1 MAKHHR
7 SLFVRLSQFRL
18 FIRKLIITLV
28 AIGAFGL
35 VFLNK
40 IGNKNFDKNQDI
52 VSRVLYPVVRI
63 LQLPADGVYLA
74 YVKIKDVFLVYDEN
88 NLLKKKAQKLDK
100 LQNKLYALQAENK
113 LLSEMLYYTPPSEAS
128 FVTAKIIASEGDG
141 FSHSLVAY
149 VPENKEIKKGQVA
162 TFKDALIGRVDRVS
176 GPYVRI
182 MLVSDISSKIPVL
195 LERTRDNGILSGNN
209 TQVLHLLYMPS
220 NVEVLRGDRVV
231 TSGIGGIF
239 PSELLVGYVRKAS
252 NTVIEVVPAHDLDKI
267 EYVKIIRYWAED
279 DIFDEDEKK

>member
-40 IGNKNFDKNQDI
+40 IGDRNFDKKQDVI
-52 VSRVLYPVVRI
+52 SRALYPVVRI
-63 LQLPADGVYLA
+63 LQLPADGIYFAYL
-74 YVKIKDVFLVYDEN
+74 KLKDAVLVYDEN
-88 NLLKKKAQKLDK
+88 NMLRQKMQKFDA
-100 LQNKLYALQAENK
+100 LQNRLYALQAENI
-113 LLSEMLYYTPPSEAS
+113 LLSEMLYYTPPAEAS
-128 FVTAKIIASEGDG
+128 FVTAKVIASEGDG

-149 VPENKEIKKGQVA
+149 VPESKGVKKGQVA
-162 TFKDALIGRVDRVS
+162 VFKDAVIGRVDRVS

-182 MLVSDISSKIPVL
+182 MLISDISSKIPVL
-195 LERTRDNGILSGNN
+195 LERGRDNGILSGNN
-209 TQVLHLLYMPS
+209 TPVLNLLYTPS
-220 NVEVLRGDRVV
+220 NADIVKGDRVV

-239 PSELLVGYVRKAS
+239 PSDLLVGYVQKVS
-252 NTVIEVVPAHDLDKI
+252 NAAIEVVPAHDLEKI
-267 EYVKIIRYWAED
+267 EYVKIIRYLTED
-279 DIFDEDEKK
+279 DIFGEDDHQ